1 MECRIKDNNPF
12 WTHYLSLE
20 KELQEISE
28 YVSIH
33 KDNLSVFSFKIMQLY
48 FAVCT
53 DIDSIFKHIQSNLN
67 VTKSRLTIE
76 EHIQMLNDKFPLVR
90 NTIVELKFSGQVL
103 EFIPFERLFVDILG
117 NILRKKN
124 GKNSIYNFVK
134 YDKCDHYNILYKYPL
149 NKHPLKKNHWWK
161 DYNSVKHSR
170 SDNFHKANLDNL
182 LNSLSALHI
191 LNLVYQV
198 SLDEKCRDIYDS
210 IAIEAPALYHYPFF
224 RLKNAFCNKY
234 PSEPYNYYVSNLNN
248 KMMRGAK
255 A

>member
-33 KDNLSVFSFKIMQLY
+33 KDNLSVFSFKIMQVY

-53 DIDSIFKHIQSNLN
+53 DIDSIFKHIQNNLGFDKPKDKSSNFN
-67 VTKSRLTIE
+67 IRH
-76 EHIQMLNDKFPLVR
+76 HIQMLNDKFPLVR

-103 EFIPFERLFVDILG
+103 EFNPFEPLFLQYIKPDEDEHC
-117 NILRKKN
+117 NIL
-124 GKNSIYNFVK
+124 F
-134 YDKCDHYNILYKYPL
+134 L
-149 NKHPLKKNHWWK
+149 NKIYRAILQKDTWWT

-170 SDNFHKANLDNL
+170 SDSFHKANLNNL

-198 SLDEKCRDIYDS
+198 SLDEKWIKDYDS
-210 IAIEAPALYHYPFF
+210 VVIEAPALYHYPFF

>member
-76 EHIQMLNDKFPLVR
+76 DHIQMLNDKFPLVR

-103 EFIPFERLFVDILG
+103 EFTPFEPLFL
-117 NILRKKN
+117 
-124 GKNSIYNFVK
+124 NSK
-134 YDKCDHYNILYKYPL
+134 DT
-149 NKHPLKKNHWWK
+149 WWK

-170 SDNFHKANLDNL
+170 SDNFHKANLNNL

-255 A
+255 T

>member
-1 MECRIKDNNPF
+1 MKCRIEDNNPF

-33 KDNLSVFSFKIMQLY
+33 KKNRYVFSFKIMQLY

-53 DIDSIFKHIQSNLN
+53 DIDSIFKHIQSNLKPQEDSSSFN
-67 VTKSRLTIE
+67 IKH
-76 EHIQMLNDKFPLVR
+76 HIKMLKDKFPLVR
-90 NTIVELKFSGQVL
+90 DTIVELKFSGQVL
-103 EFIPFERLFVDILG
+103 EFTPFEPLFL
-117 NILRKKN
+117 
-124 GKNSIYNFVK
+124 NSK
-134 YDKCDHYNILYKYPL
+134 DT
-149 NKHPLKKNHWWK
+149 WWK

-198 SLDEKCRDIYDS
+198 SLLDEKGIMGYGS
-210 IAIEAPALYHYPFF
+210 VVIEAPALYHYPFF
-224 RLKNAFCNKY
+224 RLKN
-234 PSEPYNYYVSNLNN
+234 SYYDRHTGDAYGFYSTSLDN
-248 KMMRGAK
+248 KMTRSAS
-255 A
+255 AET

>member
-33 KDNLSVFSFKIMQLY
+33 KKNRYVFSFKIMQLY

-53 DIDSIFKHIQSNLN
+53 DIDSIFKHIQSNLKPQEDSSTFN
-67 VTKSRLTIE
+67 IKH
-76 EHIQMLNDKFPLVR
+76 HIKMLKDKFPLVR
-90 NTIVELKFSGQVL
+90 DTIVELKFSGQVL
-103 EFIPFERLFVDILG
+103 KFVPFKPIFMR
-117 NILRKKN
+117 
-124 GKNSIYNFVK
+124 SIE
-134 YDKCDHYNILYKYPL
+134 
-149 NKHPLKKNHWWK
+149 NHKFSTWWT

-170 SDNFHKANLDNL
+170 SDNFHKANLNNL

-198 SLDEKCRDIYDS
+198 SLDEKWIKGYDS
-210 IAIEAPALYHYPFF
+210 TPIEAPALYHYPFF
-224 RLKNAFCNKY
+224 RLKN
-234 PSEPYNYYVSNLNN
+234 SYYDRRPGDAYGFYLTRLDN
-248 KMMRGAK
+248 KMTRSAS
-255 A
+255 AEA

>member
-53 DIDSIFKHIQSNLN
+53 DIDSIFKHIQSNIN
-67 VTKSRLTIE
+67 VTKSRLTVE

-103 EFIPFERLFVDILG
+103 EFTPFEPLFVDILG
-117 NILRKKN
+117 NILLKTSKKN
-124 GKNSIYNFVK
+124 VKFSKCNF
-134 YDKCDHYNILYKYPL
+134 DHYNIFYKYPL
-149 NKHPLKKNHWWK
+149 NKYPLKKHHWWK

-198 SLDEKCRDIYDS
+198 SLDEKWIKDYQS
-210 IAIEAPALYHYPFF
+210 IPIEAPALYHYPFF
-224 RLKNAFCNKY
+224 RLK
-234 PSEPYNYYVSNLNN
+234 SSYYGRRTGDAYGFYLTSLDN
-248 KMMRGAK
+248 KMTRSAS
-255 A
+255 AEA

>member
-33 KDNLSVFSFKIMQLY
+33 KKNRYVFSFKIMQLY

-67 VTKSRLTIE
+67 ITKPKGKKKNFTIE
-76 EHIQMLNDKFPLVR
+76 DHIQMLNDKFPLVR
-90 NTIVELKFSGQVL
+90 NTIVELKFSGKVL
-103 EFIPFERLFVDILG
+103 KFVPFKPIFMK
-117 NILRKKN
+117 NIEN
-124 GKNSIYNFVK
+124 HNFST
-134 YDKCDHYNILYKYPL
+134 
-149 NKHPLKKNHWWK
+149 WWN

-170 SDNFHKANLDNL
+170 SDSFHKANLNNL

-198 SLDEKCRDIYDS
+198 SLDAKRIKDYGS
-210 IAIEAPALYHYPFF
+210 VVIEAPALYHYPFF
-224 RLKNAFCNKY
+224 RLKN
-234 PSEPYNYYVSNLNN
+234 SYYGRRPGDAYGFYLTRLDN
-248 KMMRGAK
+248 KMTRSAS
-255 A
+255 AEA